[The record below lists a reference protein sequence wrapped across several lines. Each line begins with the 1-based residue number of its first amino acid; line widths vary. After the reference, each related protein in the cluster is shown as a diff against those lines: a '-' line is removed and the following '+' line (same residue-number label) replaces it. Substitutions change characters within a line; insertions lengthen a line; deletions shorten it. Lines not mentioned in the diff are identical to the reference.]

1 MLRNGFEILVL
12 PMASA
17 EHGRLKPRARE
28 GGVGEERT
36 QSLYPVLLPQIEVR
50 EILTALLAHFGT
62 LLQHQCSPRL
72 MIAGGCQNTNS
83 NHPLLKAFYNVITS
97 SLAWRATHVFLHCI
111 TKKKKG
117 IFKKKNFSKGIE
129 GIINHSA

>member
-12 PMASA
+12 PMAST

-36 QSLYPVLLPQIEVR
+36 QSLYPVLLPQIEVG
-50 EILTALLAHFGT
+50 EILTALLAHFG
-62 LLQHQCSPRL
+62 SPRL

-83 NHPLLKAFYNVITS
+83 NSFTRTFWHAIATS
-97 SLAWRATHVFLHCI
+97 VLS
-111 TKKKKG
+111 
-117 IFKKKNFSKGIE
+117 
-129 GIINHSA
+129 SAYDRWCMPEH